1 MKEKMLAE
9 IERCCT
15 CDEPTGR
22 AGRMDDSLYC
32 TTCGKGPFCQSCFDI
47 HAPLCARVATLEAQ
61 AARDAKV
68 REAARDYQAARDAYR
83 KVAVTDIAGWPKACV
98 EVVYRYER
106 LRRTIDD
113 ALAEEVE

>member
-1 MKEKMLAE
+1 MTEKMLAE
-9 IERCCT
+9 IEARAAELLSHFGPPDCAT
-15 CDEPTGR
+15 ANWIPTDVDVLVARVCD
-22 AGRMDDSLYC
+22 DDVPLLIAH
-32 TTCGKGPFCQSCFDI
+32 I
-47 HAPLCARVATLEAQ
+47 HALEAQ

-83 KVAVTDIAGWPKACV
+83 KVAVTDIAGWPQACV
-98 EVVYRYER
+98 EVGYRYER